1 MDLLGAKRRMLKQA
15 FTQVGKVS
23 VRVSRWG
30 HTLVH
35 LHHMHV
41 LPRDLFLCEGP
52 QHLPRGV
59 AAANRDNE
67 TAARLHCRASL
78 RSDDLGSLSGDRI
91 GIREYLNFHEIPTS
105 TTVS

>member
-23 VRVSRWG
+23 VRVSRRG

-35 LHHMHV
+35 LHQMLV
-41 LPRDLFLCEGP
+41 LPRELFLCEGP

-59 AAANRDNE
+59 AAADRDNE

-78 RSDDLGSLSGDRI
+78 RNDEHGSLRD
-91 GIREYLNFHEIPTS
+91 HPTRLGKYFNS
-105 TTVS
+105 